1 MDSEK
6 KDFVIENGVLKKYNG
21 KNPIVEIP
29 SGVSQIAIGA
39 FALSPA
45 KQVVIPE
52 GVTEL
57 EGNNCGGGVRGIF
70 GAFDCCFYLESV
82 QLPDTLKIIVDCAF

>member
-39 FALSPA
+39 FAYSPA

-57 EGNNCGGGVRGIF
+57 ENPHYIDRGYEDLVQALALL
-70 GAFDCCFYLESV
+70 GANLRRIE
-82 QLPDTLKIIVDCAF
+82 